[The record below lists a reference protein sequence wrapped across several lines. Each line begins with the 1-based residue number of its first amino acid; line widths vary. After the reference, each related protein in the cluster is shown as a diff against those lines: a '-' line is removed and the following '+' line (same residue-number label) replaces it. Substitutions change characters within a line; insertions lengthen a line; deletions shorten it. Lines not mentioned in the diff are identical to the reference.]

1 TRGGGYRNHTHG
13 YPLDFAIY
21 GIRWEKAE
29 AKQKSQRFEVVRAS
43 QSGQELTAGR
53 LGQFVALALQD
64 FQVAASRW
72 LRLVRDRLLQNR
84 RFCPPRLHTNSCGD
98 FTLLQR
104 AHWFDLRGYAELD
117 VFSMHLDSLFCYA
130 AHYCGIKE
138 VVLPEPMNLYHI
150 EHNAGWTP
158 EAHNLLFDRLAK
170 LGIPCMDSG
179 AIIDWVEKMHHAGRG
194 RLFNDDNWGLAD
206 MMLPET
212 RLSTPI
218 SKPVAA

>member
-1 TRGGGYRNHTHG
+1 LLLPPFTSQRRLVLEVLPGPGTRYGPFPLEVRDETDRVVAEGLIPPQRSLVKLDLPLDPKCRKLFHMKTRGGGYRNHTHG

-84 RFCPPRLHTNSCGD
+84 RFCPPR
-98 FTLLQR
+98 
-104 AHWFDLRGYAELD
+104 
-117 VFSMHLDSLFCYA
+117 
-130 AHYCGIKE
+130 
-138 VVLPEPMNLYHI
+138 
-150 EHNAGWTP
+150 
-158 EAHNLLFDRLAK
+158 
-170 LGIPCMDSG
+170 
-179 AIIDWVEKMHHAGRG
+179 
-194 RLFNDDNWGLAD
+194 
-206 MMLPET
+206 
-212 RLSTPI
+212 
-218 SKPVAA
+218 